1 MHTNTKTL
9 NTPCTGRFKDKPINI
24 ISFIWNLAV
33 VLVLYCGQ
41 PTYTIYF
48 VDDRKLPDVIL
59 ENNFVN
65 IHPVL
70 RLIQI
75 LFLVWPKYY
84 ALQLIERYLW
94 VFDHQNLHI
103 HTFRV
108 ETLTQTSTFL
118 WTETWSLTTQLYG
131 RPATGTER
139 N

>member
-1 MHTNTKTL
+1 MHRAIQGQTHQHHL
-9 NTPCTGRFKDKPINI
+9 IHMELGSSI
-24 ISFIWNLAV
+24 I
-33 VLVLYCGQ
+33 VLYCGQ

-70 RLIQI
+70 RIEIDPDFIFSMTQI
-75 LFLVWPKYY
+75 LCITTNITFY
-84 ALQLIERYLW
+84 LQ

-108 ETLTQTSTFL
+108 ETLTQT
-118 WTETWSLTTQLYG
+118 
-131 RPATGTER
+131 
-139 N
+139 

>member
-1 MHTNTKTL
+1 MEL
-9 NTPCTGRFKDKPINI
+9 GSSI
-24 ISFIWNLAV
+24 I
-33 VLVLYCGQ
+33 VLYCGQ

-84 ALQLIERYLW
+84 ALQLI
-94 VFDHQNLHI
+94 
-103 HTFRV
+103 
-108 ETLTQTSTFL
+108 
-118 WTETWSLTTQLYG
+118 
-131 RPATGTER
+131 
-139 N
+139 